1 MAKYDKQ
8 PYVDVKQYGNED
20 VWNGYEN
27 IVSEIKLKLKELTAE
42 RKVVAIDFYPG
53 VRTEEVGVGI
63 VNMLSADLTVFTDE
77 EIFEDIDTIEEKIK
91 EVVTDDRVF
100 GKISLHTIENFIDD
114 KKLNEVKTKI
124 DNSIG
129 IVVVYGVGVNL
140 LVDPDIYIFAD
151 LARWEIQQRYRSGD
165 IPNWKGRNFNED
177 PLRKL
182 KRGYFFEWRVA
193 DRYKKR
199 RFNKFDYILD
209 TNLKNTPKMITGD
222 AFRAGLKETVNRPF
236 RVVPFFDPGVWG
248 GQWMKE
254 VCDLDRNMENY
265 AWCFDC
271 VPEENSLLLKVG
283 DTIVEIPSIDVVLTH
298 PRELLGER
306 VHGRF
311 GADFPIRFDFLDTI
325 GGENLSLQ
333 VHPVVDYAQE
343 KFGLHYTQ
351 EESYYILDTK
361 EDKDTYVYLGIKDG
375 VTKEKFFGDL
385 RRAQNGLHYTQEESY
400 YILDTKEDKDTYVYL
415 GIKDGVTKEKFFG
428 DLRRAQNG
436 EGKFNAEEYSNK
448 IKAKKHDHF
457 LIPPGTV
464 HCSGA
469 DTMVLEISS
478 TPNLF
483 TFKLWDWGRLGMDG
497 KPRPINIAHGEE
509 VVQFDRDT
517 EWTMENLVNRIEVV
531 AEGDGWI
538 EERTGLHEK
547 EFIETRRYW
556 FTKKVYHNKWTMENL
571 VNRIEVVAEGDGW
584 IEERTGLHEK
594 EFIETRRY
602 WFTKKVYHNTNGG
615 VNVLNLVEGDQAIVE
630 SPNNKFNPFIVNYA
644 ETFIVPA
651 SVGEYT
657 IRPFGSS
664 KNKKICTIKAYVR
677 T

>member
-1 MAKYDKQ
+1 MKSKYNKQ
-8 PYVDVKQYGNED
+8 PYVEVKGYDNSH
-20 VWNGYEN
+20 VWNGYEE
-27 IVSEIKLKLKELTAE
+27 IVTELKLKLENLSGNK
-42 RKVVAIDFYPG
+42 KVIAIDFYPG
-53 VRTEEVGVGI
+53 VIVEEIKSGI
-63 VNMLSADLTVFTDE
+63 IDKIDAKLKIFTDE
-77 EIFEDIDTIEEKIK
+77 AIFEDIDTVEEKIK

-100 GKISLHTIENFIDD
+100 GKISLQSFQDFINKDGLENSKKEIDET
-114 KKLNEVKTKI
+114 NGVI
-124 DNSIG
+124 I
-129 IVVVYGVGVNL
+129 VYGVGANL
-140 LVDPDIYIFAD
+140 LVEPDIYIFAD

-222 AFRAGLKETVNRPF
+222 SFRAGLKETVNRPF

-248 GQWMKE
+248 GQWMKD

-283 DTIVEIPSIDVVLTH
+283 DNIVEIPSIDAVLTH
-298 PRELLGER
+298 PRELLGEK

-311 GADFPIRFDFLDTI
+311 GADFPIRFDFLDTM
-325 GGENLSLQ
+325 GGQNLSLQ
-333 VHPVVDYAQE
+333 VHPVVEYAQE

-351 EESYYILDTK
+351 EESYYLLDAK
-361 EDKDTYVYLGIKDG
+361 EDEETYVYLGVKDG
-375 VTKEKFFGDL
+375 MTKEKFFGDL
-385 RRAQNGLHYTQEESY
+385 R
-400 YILDTKEDKDTYVYL
+400 K
-415 GIKDGVTKEKFFG
+415 
-428 DLRRAQNG
+428 AQNG
-436 EGKFNAEEYSNK
+436 EGDFNAEEYSNK
-448 IKAKKHDHF
+448 IEAKKHDHF

-464 HCSGA
+464 HCSGS

-497 KPRPINIAHGEE
+497 KPRPINIGHGEE

-517 EWTMENLVNRIEVV
+517 KWTMENLVNQIEVV

-547 EFIETRRYW
+547 EFIETRRHW
-556 FTKKVYHNKWTMENL
+556 FTKKVH
-571 VNRIEVVAEGDGW
+571 
-584 IEERTGLHEK
+584 
-594 EFIETRRY
+594 
-602 WFTKKVYHNTNGG
+602 HNTNGG
-615 VNVLNLVEGDQAIVE
+615 VNVLNLVEGNEAIIE
-630 SPNNKFNPFIVNYA
+630 SPNNKFEPFVVHYA
-644 ETFIVPA
+644 ETFIIPA

-657 IRPFGSS
+657 IKPYGDSVG
-664 KNKKICTIKAYVR
+664 KKIATIKAYVR
-677 T
+677 N

>member
-1 MAKYDKQ
+1 MGSKYDKQ
-8 PYVDVKQYGNED
+8 PYVEVKGYGNEN
-20 VWNGYEN
+20 VWNGYED
-27 IVSEIKLKLKELTAE
+27 IVSEIKSRFKKLTTE
-42 RKVVAIDFYPG
+42 RKVIAIDFYPG
-53 VRTEEVGVGI
+53 VRKDEIETGI
-63 VNMLSADLTVFTDE
+63 VNRLESDLVVYTDE
-77 EIFEDIDTIEEKIK
+77 DIFEDIDTVEEKIK

-100 GKISLHTIENFIDD
+100 GRISLHTLENFIDE
-114 KKLNEVKTKI
+114 KKLNKVKEEINNVT
-124 DNSIG
+124 G
-129 IVVVYGVGVNL
+129 TVVVYGVGADL
-140 LVDPDIYIFAD
+140 LVEPDIYIFAD

-209 TNLKNTPKMITGD
+209 TNLKNNPKMITGD
-222 AFRAGLKETVNRPF
+222 SFRAGLKETASRPF

-254 VCDLDRNMENY
+254 VCDLDRSMENY

-283 DTIVEIPSIDVVLTH
+283 DTVVEIPSIDVVLTH
-298 PRELLGER
+298 PRELLGEK

-311 GADFPIRFDFLDTI
+311 GADFPIRFDFLDTM
-325 GGENLSLQ
+325 GGQNLSLQ
-333 VHPVVDYAQE
+333 VHPVVEYAQE

-351 EESYYILDTK
+351 EESYYLLDAK
-361 EDKDTYVYLGIKDG
+361 EDVDTYVYLGVKDG
-375 VTKEKFFGDL
+375 MTKEKFFGDL
-385 RRAQNGLHYTQEESY
+385 RKAQE
-400 YILDTKEDKDTYVYL
+400 
-415 GIKDGVTKEKFFG
+415 
-428 DLRRAQNG
+428 G
-436 EGKFNAEEYSNK
+436 EGDFNAEEYSNK

-517 EWTMENLVNRIEVV
+517 KWTMENLVNKIEVV

-547 EFIETRRYW
+547 EFIETRRHW
-556 FTKKVYHNKWTMENL
+556 FTKKVC
-571 VNRIEVVAEGDGW
+571 
-584 IEERTGLHEK
+584 
-594 EFIETRRY
+594 
-602 WFTKKVYHNTNGG
+602 HNTNGG
-615 VNVLNLVEGDQAIVE
+615 VNVLNLIEGDQAIIE
-630 SPNNKFNPFIVNYA
+630 SPNNKFKPFVVNYA
-644 ETFIVPA
+644 ETFIIPA

-657 IRPFGSS
+657 IKPYGDSVG
-664 KNKKICTIKAYVR
+664 KKIATMKAYVR
-677 T
+677 N